1 MTLRIRT
8 ALLPDATA
16 FPAVER
22 SAGEL
27 FRSVPGLAWVADD
40 VDTPAHAYESHIR
53 AASTWVSVNGS
64 AEIVGFVSCE
74 PFGPEFHIW
83 QLNVC
88 ADHQGSGLG
97 KRLLRTACEQ
107 ARARGFSAATL
118 TTFRQL
124 PWNEPFYQRL
134 GFQTL
139 SEPTVGSRLA
149 AILDAEALRGLP
161 RDRRCAMRLSLGE
174 LTPW

>member
-1 MTLRIRT
+1 MTPRIRL

-27 FRSVPGLAWVADD
+27 FRSVQGLMWVADD
-40 VDTPAHAYESHIR
+40 IDMPAQAYEPHIR
-53 AASTWVSVNGS
+53 AGSAWVTVNES

-74 PFGPEFHIW
+74 PIGSEFHVW

-88 ADHQGSGLG
+88 ADHQGRGLG

-107 ARARGFSAATL
+107 ARERGLSAATL

-124 PWNEPFYQRL
+124 PWNESFYLRL

-139 SEPTVGSRLA
+139 SEATVGPRLA

-161 RDRRCAMRLSLGE
+161 RDRRCAMRLPLGE